1 MRKREK
7 AGVSENTDEKLHSGP
22 MCGFRASNF
31 ILSFADD
38 VVRRYRP
45 LTRVIDF
52 PVEYRNYL
60 TQCLR
65 HKFSVR
71 EVRLHNVPKMDL
83 SVSNTS
89 FIIESRG
96 RVFQVTRASSH
107 DSDFLRAKP
116 KTTVT

>member
-1 MRKREK
+1 MRKRKK

-31 ILSFADD
+31 ILSFAGD
-38 VVRRYRP
+38 VVRRCKP

-65 HKFSVR
+65 YKFNMR

-89 FIIESRG
+89 FTIESRG
-96 RVFQVTRASSH
+96 RVFQVTRVSSH
-107 DSDFLRAKP
+107 DNDFLHSKP
-116 KTTVT
+116 KTIIT